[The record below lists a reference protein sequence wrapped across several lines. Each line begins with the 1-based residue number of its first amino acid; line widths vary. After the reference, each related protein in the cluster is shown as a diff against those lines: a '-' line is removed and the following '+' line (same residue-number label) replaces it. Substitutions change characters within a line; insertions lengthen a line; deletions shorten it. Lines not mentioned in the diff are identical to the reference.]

1 VGDGDA
7 GGDEGRTPEESGG
20 PSAMMVQGYLQ
31 ILKDQVSRYAGTLRD
46 VVLLAPAYALLMFHL
61 LNDPRLTRQHRLL
74 VDAALAYLVSPNDV
88 IPEEKVGAYGYL
100 DDIFC
105 CAYVAHRIAE
115 ELGWDVVEEGWTGE
129 DSVAEIS
136 ERVLAREQELLGHA
150 GDDVLRFA
158 GLLDRTDEEDAPG
171 QNRSL
176 GRA

>member
-1 VGDGDA
+1 VGH
-7 GGDEGRTPEESGG
+7 GDEGRSTPPESGD
-20 PSAMMVQGYLQ
+20 PSAMMMQGYLQ

-46 VVLLAPAYALLMFHL
+46 VVLLAPAYAILMFHL

-129 DSVAEIS
+129 TSVAEIS

-158 GLLDRTDEEDAPG
+158 GLLDRPDDEDLPG
-171 QNRSL
+171 QSRSP
-176 GRA
+176 GRV